1 MHLDQLQLFN
11 FKNYESAELQFHPEV
26 NCFLGKNGSG
36 KTNILDAIH
45 VLGMTKSAFGFTDNQ
60 LIRHGNSFFSVIG
73 KFRNENNWQVRCS
86 LKKGEKKEV
95 VINKQKYEK
104 MSDHIG
110 RFPVVL
116 IAPNDTD
123 MIRDPSET
131 RRKFIDSLI
140 SQLDSAYLNNLIRY
154 NRALKQRNSLL
165 KQFADNHYYDVDLL
179 EPYEHEMATCGEQ
192 IMQGRNSFMN
202 RYKPVVQKYY
212 GRLSEQQEEMGIS
225 YHTRVEEGSFLSQLT
240 AAREKDRVM
249 QRSTI
254 GIHRDDFV
262 FEIDERPVK
271 RFGSQGQQKSFVI
284 AVKLAQADIIRQ
296 EREIKP
302 LLLLDDIFDKLD
314 DFRIQRLSEEVVTG
328 NYGQLF
334 LTDARPERTMDILR
348 NRSYVS
354 FNIHLGNI
362 KSEI

>member
-1 MHLDQLQLFN
+1 
-11 FKNYESAELQFHPEV
+11 
-26 NCFLGKNGSG
+26 
-36 KTNILDAIH
+36 
-45 VLGMTKSAFGFTDNQ
+45 
-60 LIRHGNSFFSVIG
+60 
-73 KFRNENNWQVRCS
+73 
-86 LKKGEKKEV
+86 
-95 VINKQKYEK
+95 
-104 MSDHIG
+104 
-110 RFPVVL
+110 
-116 IAPNDTD
+116 
-123 MIRDPSET
+123 
-131 RRKFIDSLI
+131 
-140 SQLDSAYLNNLIRY
+140 
-154 NRALKQRNSLL
+154 
-165 KQFADNHYYDVDLL
+165 
-179 EPYEHEMATCGEQ
+179 
-192 IMQGRNSFMN
+192 
-202 RYKPVVQKYY
+202 
-212 GRLSEQQEEMGIS
+212 MGIS
-225 YHTRVEEGSFLSQLT
+225 YHTGVEEGSFLSQLT

>member
-212 GRLSEQQEEMGIS
+212 GRLS
-225 YHTRVEEGSFLSQLT
+225 
-240 AAREKDRVM
+240 
-249 QRSTI
+249 
-254 GIHRDDFV
+254 
-262 FEIDERPVK
+262 
-271 RFGSQGQQKSFVI
+271 
-284 AVKLAQADIIRQ
+284 
-296 EREIKP
+296 
-302 LLLLDDIFDKLD
+302 
-314 DFRIQRLSEEVVTG
+314 
-328 NYGQLF
+328 
-334 LTDARPERTMDILR
+334 
-348 NRSYVS
+348 
-354 FNIHLGNI
+354 
-362 KSEI
+362 